1 MEGIAF
7 AKGHGTGNDFVILP
21 DLAGALDLTDSRV
34 RALCDRRFGI
44 GGDGVLRIMPA
55 TQATEGCE
63 YFMDYRNA
71 DGSVAEMCGNGIR
84 VFARY
89 LVAVGWV
96 QPGAIVIETRAG
108 HIHVECSTREDVRVG
123 MGTASPP
130 LARAIPVIEAGHRS
144 WPAVGVIVPNP
155 HAVVF
160 VDALDDAG
168 DLVSPPVVPV
178 GIFPDGANVEFVA
191 DIADRHI
198 AMRVFERGVGETLS
212 CGTGACAAAWAYRRR
227 EGEAFTGEIRVDV
240 PGGTLIVDE
249 DGDGQITLIGPA
261 NIIATG
267 MISSDWWA
275 AHP

>member
-21 DLAGALDLTDSRV
+21 DLEGALDLTDTRV

-44 GGDGVLRIMPA
+44 GGDGVLRISPA
-55 TQATEGCE
+55 TQATEGCDF
-63 YFMDYRNA
+63 YMDYRNA
-71 DGSVAEMCGNGIR
+71 DGSVAEMCGNGVR

-89 LVAVGWV
+89 LVASGWA
-96 QPGAIVIETRAG
+96 QPGSIAIETRAG
-108 HIHVECSTREDVRVG
+108 RIRVECLIHGDVRVA

-130 LARAIPVIEAGHRS
+130 LARAIPVIEIAQRS

-160 VDALDDAG
+160 VDSLGDAG
-168 DLVSPPVVPV
+168 DLVIPPTVSAGV
-178 GIFPDGANVEFVA
+178 FPEGANVEFVA
-191 DIADRHI
+191 DIAERHI

-227 EGEAFTGEIRVDV
+227 AGEAFTGEIRVDV

-261 NIIATG
+261 DIVATG
-267 MISSDWWA
+267 VISSGWWA